1 MSMSE
6 EMKIAK
12 NKTHQILSILLAG
25 ITLATPFAQAQ
36 TSIETNQA
44 GVNARIDVLG
54 PQFQPQASLGSSQ
67 SRLVMYR
74 TAGADSLPGAT
85 GVFVQGEYHT
95 SLVPGGYSTLCLSP
109 GNVEVGARQ
118 FRVGR
123 TAKDSQDTLTA
134 LQLPGSQTQ
143 YLAVTED
150 SGRPVLRPV
159 SAAQALQDLRNTRL
173 QIHTVSRVTRAQ
185 NCVAGAPVMAV
196 APPAAPQ
203 QFSLSGDTLFAFN
216 KSDRG
221 GLTSGGL
228 ASLDNLMSRIRNEY
242 SRIDRVHV
250 VGHADPLGSAAANER
265 LSIDR
270 AQTVRQYMQSAGL
283 ASGDF
288 SSEGNGSRDP
298 VVTDCSRVISP
309 RSIACN
315 QPNRRVVVAVTGQRR

>member
-1 MSMSE
+1 MCL
-6 EMKIAK
+6 EMKTAK
-12 NKTHQILSILLAG
+12 SKNRQILSMFLAG
-25 ITLATPFAQAQ
+25 MVLASSWAQAQ

-44 GVNARIDVLG
+44 GSNARIDVLG
-54 PQFQPQASLGSSQ
+54 SQFQPQASLGSSQ
-67 SRLVMYR
+67 SRLVVYR
-74 TAGADSLPGAT
+74 MAGADSLPGAT

-95 SLVPGGYSTLCLSP
+95 SLVPGGYSSLCLSP

-150 SGRPVLRPV
+150 AGRPVLRPV

-173 QIHTVSRVTRAQ
+173 QIHTISRVTRAQ
-185 NCVAGAPVMAV
+185 NCVAGTPTV
-196 APPAAPQ
+196 AAAPAAPQ
-203 QFSLSGDTLFAFN
+203 QFNLSGDTLFAFG
-216 KSDRG
+216 KSDRA

-228 ASLDNLMSRIRNEY
+228 SSLDNLMSRIRNEY
-242 SRIDRVHV
+242 SRVDRVHV

-270 AQTVRQYMQSAGL
+270 AQTVRQYMQSAGVIN
-283 ASGDF
+283 ADF
-288 SSEGNGSRDP
+288 SSEGSGSRDP
-298 VVTDCSRVISP
+298 VVSECSKVISP

-315 QPNRRVVVAVTGQRR
+315 QPNRRVVVAVTGVRR